1 MYEDDSGEVHN
12 LDSADIKDNSY
23 DNPRVVGVLYRDSD
37 KNAQNV
43 TADVVFVC
51 DGIWSGLR
59 KVLSFHCWLKL
70 FIMAIVEI
78 EDKGEERWYVDLYNP
93 CPCPYPTFLPV
104 PSKNLSDSE
113 PILTSYFVGLVL
125 QHSKPILPFLNF
137 GHVVLADPTPS
148 NNLLKVHLC

>member
-1 MYEDDSGEVHN
+1 MRHRAFKHPNITVIKGTVIKFLYEDDSGEVHN

-59 KVLSFHCWLKL
+59 KVLSFHC
-70 FIMAIVEI
+70 
-78 EDKGEERWYVDLYNP
+78 
-93 CPCPYPTFLPV
+93 
-104 PSKNLSDSE
+104 
-113 PILTSYFVGLVL
+113 
-125 QHSKPILPFLNF
+125 
-137 GHVVLADPTPS
+137 
-148 NNLLKVHLC
+148 